1 MGVYTDN
8 FNRANGSL
16 GANWTDLLNGLVIT
30 SNLCDG
36 ASGALNVGYWSANS
50 VAAYQYSQIVSAGTF
65 IGQLFGPAVR
75 CSETDNCYWLA
86 VNSAANTATIRL
98 LSSGSGSAIG
108 SAISIATVAAGQ
120 TFRLEVDGTTL
131 RSYRN
136 GTLLDTIT
144 DATHS
149 SGQPGIVIQANGEF
163 DRADNWEGGDLNS
176 GDIGSSAGVA
186 TAGFVG
192 LGLNS
197 EGVPA
202 SDLVAWFRSDSEV
215 TESAGRV
222 SAWGDKTANGNDIA
236 QATAG
241 NQPLLVAD
249 GEFMAGTIPFIRLVG
264 SRNDYLAQ
272 TGAGNGGSPWTYAA
286 VCRKTELGTFE
297 WLWGANESYRC
308 IGIHSNNRPVLFAG
322 GVAGHSNY
330 TVPGTWGL
338 LVGVFNGASSEL
350 FWNGV
355 SSGTIDMGAGTT
367 SGEGLMLGSDPG
379 SGGSGCDYDV
389 AELFR
394 WDRALGSAELAA
406 LTAYILETYGPLFTA
421 RYRAD
426 THVLGHDA
434 TVAYSDD
441 FNRANGAIGANW
453 SALDSGAAA
462 VATIVSNEAVG
473 TGGGANWSYWS
484 ANSIGADQFSEVVI
498 GTIGTN
504 GTAPI
509 VRAVAGAGGD
519 AYYLYINQGA
529 RTARIWKVDAG
540 SFSAVGSEISIPAV
554 VAGQVFRLE
563 VEGTT
568 LRAYRNG
575 TLIDTTTDS
584 SHASGQPGFLFDS
597 NTTPAVNAWA
607 GGELGD
613 VVSAWGDMGLGSFYL
628 AQATVAEQPA
638 RVASGINS
646 EPVIRFTR
654 AGGSNLERASTPVM
668 AIQPFA
674 WATYVTGL
682 VAHTSE
688 QWLITTEDQ
697 YRGLLF
703 NASEQFTGFA
713 GDTGVYD
720 ATAIDGNPHSLIG
733 NITGGSNTANGWV
746 DGVLGSAAPVT
757 VNASGGAAG
766 NGIRI
771 GDPTSGDEISIDV
784 AEAFL
789 FDHDLSADEVAW
801 LQAYFVERYETA
813 SDDGVLEDADGV
825 ATADFVG
832 ASAFDGAVAANGVA
846 TAAFTGQAAGD
857 GALASDGVAVGSFE
871 GVGHTETML
880 LSEGV
885 AGVTWVGITN
895 TGLWISQGE
904 ATGAFVG
911 AYAVDAVWSSNG
923 AAFCLF
929 SDAINGVLATEG
941 AATCA
946 WVGSA
951 LGGDNWIPE
960 AAASDGWTP
969 EASL

>member
-75 CSETDNCYWLA
+75 CAESDNCYWLA
-86 VNSAANTATIRL
+86 INSSANTATIRIL
-98 LSSGSGSAIG
+98 TSGSGSAIG

-215 TESAGRV
+215 TESGGRV
-222 SAWGDKTANGNDIA
+222 SAWGDKTANGNDLA

-249 GEFMAGTIPFIRLVG
+249 GGFMAGTIPFIRLVG
-264 SRNDYLAQ
+264 SRNDYMAQ
-272 TGAGNGGSPWTYAA
+272 TGAGNDGSPWTYAA

-297 WLWGANESYRC
+297 WVWGANESYRC
-308 IGIHSNNRPVLFAG
+308 IGIHSTNKPVLFAG
-322 GVAGHSNY
+322 NVVGHTNY

-338 LVGVFNGASSEL
+338 LVGVFNGASSQVY
-350 FWNGV
+350 WNDV
-355 SSGTIDMGAGTT
+355 ASGTVDMGSGVT

-406 LTAYILETYGPLFTA
+406 LTDYILEIYGPLFTA
-421 RYRAD
+421 RFRAD
-426 THVLGHDA
+426 TEVTDA
-434 TVAYSDD
+434 
-441 FNRANGAIGANW
+441 
-453 SALDSGAAA
+453 
-462 VATIVSNEAVG
+462 
-473 TGGGANWSYWS
+473 GGGA
-484 ANSIGADQFSEVVI
+484 
-498 GTIGTN
+498 
-504 GTAPI
+504 
-509 VRAVAGAGGD
+509 
-519 AYYLYINQGA
+519 
-529 RTARIWKVDAG
+529 
-540 SFSAVGSEISIPAV
+540 
-554 VAGQVFRLE
+554 
-563 VEGTT
+563 
-568 LRAYRNG
+568 
-575 TLIDTTTDS
+575 
-584 SHASGQPGFLFDS
+584 
-597 NTTPAVNAWA
+597 
-607 GGELGD
+607 
-613 VVSAWGDMGLGSFYL
+613 VSAWGDMGLGGFDL
-628 AQATVAEQPA
+628 AQA
-638 RVASGINS
+638 ASGERPTLVSSVING

-654 AGGSNLERASTPVM
+654 AGASHLERASTPVM
-668 AIQPFA
+668 TIQPFSF
-674 WATYVTGL
+674 ATYVTGL
-682 VAHTSE
+682 VAHTGG
-688 QWLITTEDQ
+688 QWLITTDDQ

-703 NASEQFTGFA
+703 QSDETFSGFA
-713 GDTGVYD
+713 GETAAFD
-720 ATAIDGNPHSLIG
+720 ATPIDGNPHSLIG
-733 NITGGSNTANGWV
+733 NIIGGSNTANGWV
-746 DGVLGSAAPVT
+746 DGVLGSASPVT
-757 VNASGGAAG
+757 VNSGGGAGG

-771 GDPTSGDEISIDV
+771 GEPSGGFGEVSIDV
-784 AEAFL
+784 AEALL
-789 FDHDLSADEVAW
+789 FDHALSTDEVTY
-801 LQAYFVERYETA
+801 LQAYFVDRYETIHGSVFA
-813 SDDGVLEDADGV
+813 SDGV
-825 ATADFVG
+825 ATG
-832 ASAFDGAVAANGVA
+832 AFTGSSTFDGALASNGVA
-846 TAAFTGQAAGD
+846 TASFTGQGAA
-857 GALASDGVAVGSFE
+857 DGVVASAGVATGAFE
-871 GVGHTETML
+871 GTGDTETML

-885 AGVTWVGITN
+885 AGVTWVGISNVAPLTAD
-895 TGLWISQGE
+895 GV
-904 ATGAFVG
+904 ATAAFVG
-911 AYAVDAVWSSNG
+911 QYAVDAVWGSNG
-923 AAFCLF
+923 VAFCLF
-929 SDAINGVLATEG
+929 TDAIFGVLTDEDSLATVE
-941 AATCA
+941 
-946 WVGSA
+946 WVGDA
-951 LGGDNWIPE
+951 LGGDNWIAESPP
-960 AAASDGWTP
+960 SGTWTP
-969 EASL
+969 EAGI